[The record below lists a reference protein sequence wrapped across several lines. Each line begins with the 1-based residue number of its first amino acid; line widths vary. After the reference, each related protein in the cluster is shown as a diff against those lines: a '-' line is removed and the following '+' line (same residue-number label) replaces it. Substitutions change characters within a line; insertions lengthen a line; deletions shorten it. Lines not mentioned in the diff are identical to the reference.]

1 MYRLGISLLA
11 LLLLAGCSRGPD
23 SVARSARQ
31 SEPRSTGLAEQLGV
45 DGRTYLRTLMESG
58 RLVDSRWPD
67 FSDYRGDVTKFY
79 GGYGGALPWVTGMQ
93 ATPQA
98 QAMIAVLQSS
108 VEKGLSPEDYDS
120 SRWARRLALLKP
132 AIRDPKDE
140 DIVNFDAALTVSAMR
155 YISALHIGRVN
166 PQRLD
171 FAVNVA
177 DRRYDLPEFL
187 RDDVIHASD
196 VSAVLEQVE
205 PPYPGYRRT
214 IAALEKYRK
223 LASQDSSEPLPAI
236 KKPIRPGDPYSG
248 MPRLIRLLRLS
259 GDLTEN
265 ADSPEGNTIY
275 QGALVNA
282 VQTFQQRNGLTAD
295 GRIDDKTLAELNV
308 PLSQRVR
315 QMELTLERWRWLPD
329 EYHQSPIVV
338 NIPEFRLRAYDDQ
351 FKIKVTMKVVV
362 GKAYGHNTPIFL
374 NKMRYV
380 IFRPN
385 WNVPPSI
392 ARAETIPS
400 LQRDPAYLTK
410 EDMEVVDLHENVV
423 SSGEVTDDMIQEIR
437 EGKLLFRQRPGPEN
451 SLGLIKFMF
460 PNEYDVYM
468 HDTPATELFSKSRRD
483 FSHGCIRL
491 ENPVDLAVWVLRDNP
506 GWDIDRIRAS
516 MNGTESAEV
525 TLAHPIPVLI
535 VYGTVIV
542 SEDGVVHFYDDI
554 YGHDAALDRAL
565 ENGYPYPR

>member
-1 MYRLGISLLA
+1 
-11 LLLLAGCSRGPD
+11 
-23 SVARSARQ
+23 
-31 SEPRSTGLAEQLGV
+31 
-45 DGRTYLRTLMESG
+45 MESG
-58 RLVDSRWPD
+58 RLVDSRWPY
-67 FSDYRGDVTKFY
+67 FSDYRADVTKFY
-79 GGYGGALPWVTGMQ
+79 HGYNGALPWVTDMQ

-98 QAMIAVLQSS
+98 QATIVLLQNA

-132 AIRDPKDE
+132 AIKDPKEE
-140 DIVNFDAALTVSAMR
+140 DVVNFDVALTVSAMR

-187 RDDVIHASD
+187 RDDVIHASN
-196 VSAVLEQVE
+196 VSTVLEKVE

-214 IAALEKYRK
+214 IRSLEEYRK
-223 LASQDSSEPLPAI
+223 IASQDFGEPLPEI
-236 KKPIRPGDPYSG
+236 KKPIRPGDSYPG
-248 MPRLIRLLRLS
+248 VPRLARLLRLS
-259 GDLTEN
+259 GDLTGN
-265 ADSPEGNTIY
+265 ADSPSDSMIY
-275 QGALVNA
+275 QGMLVNA
-282 VQTFQQRNGLTAD
+282 VQNFQQRNGLAAD
-295 GRIDDKTLAELNV
+295 GRIDDKTLAALNV
-308 PLSQRVR
+308 PWSQRVR
-315 QMELTLERWRWLPD
+315 QMQLTLERWRWLPD

-380 IFRPN
+380 IFRPD
-385 WNVPPSI
+385 WSVPPSI

-400 LQRDPAYLTK
+400 LERDPAFLTK
-410 EDMEVVDLHENVV
+410 ENMEVVDLHENVV
-423 SSGEVTDDMIQEIR
+423 SSGQVTDEMVREIR
-437 EGKLLFRQRPGPEN
+437 QGKLLFRQRPGPKN

-491 ENPVDLAVWVLRDNP
+491 ETPIDLAVWVLRDNP
-506 GWDIDRIRAS
+506 GWDIDRIRAA
-516 MNGTESAEV
+516 M
-525 TLAHPIPVLI
+525 
-535 VYGTVIV
+535 
-542 SEDGVVHFYDDI
+542 DGIKRDRKSVV
-554 YGHDAALDRAL
+554 
-565 ENGYPYPR
+565 